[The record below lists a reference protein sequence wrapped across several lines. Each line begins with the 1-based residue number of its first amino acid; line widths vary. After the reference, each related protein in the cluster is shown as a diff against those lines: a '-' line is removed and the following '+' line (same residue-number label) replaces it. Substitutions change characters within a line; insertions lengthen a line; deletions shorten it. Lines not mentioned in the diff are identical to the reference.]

1 MFEVLQVPEQRNYQ
15 AILVMPLGGCSRKLG
30 VRIINGA
37 LTALD
42 FLPDNSPARS
52 PRDALTRRVVRQ
64 LQTYLTRPHKR
75 FSLPLAPQGTP
86 FQQRVWRA
94 LLQSKPGQPLTYGT
108 LAKRLH
114 TSARAV
120 GNACRANPIPIII
133 PCHRVVSAS
142 GLGGYSGKTR
152 GAALALKRR
161 LLEHERREPSSGS
174 GTF

>member
-1 MFEVLQVPEQRNYQ
+1 MPERSNYQ
-15 AILVMPLGGCSRKLG
+15 AVIALSLGGRSRKLG
-30 VRIINGA
+30 VRVENGA

-42 FLPDNSPARS
+42 FLPSRS
-52 PRDALTRRVVRQ
+52 ASLAPRDALARRVARQ
-64 LQTYLTRPHKR
+64 LQTYFSRPNKP
-75 FSLPLAPQGTP
+75 FTLPLAPQGTP

-94 LLQSKPGQPLTYGT
+94 LLHSTAGQALTYGA
-108 LAKRLH
+108 LARRLH

-142 GLGGYSGKTR
+142 GLGGYSGKTG

-161 LLEHERREPSSGS
+161 LLEHERRESNGS
-174 GTF
+174 HRF

>member
-1 MFEVLQVPEQRNYQ
+1 MLQVPEQRNYQ
-15 AILVMPLGGCSRKLG
+15 AILVMPLGGCTRKLG
-30 VRIINGA
+30 VRIANGA
-37 LTALD
+37 ITALD
-42 FLPDNSPARS
+42 FLPDDAPALT
-52 PRDALTRRVVRQ
+52 PHDALTRRVARQ
-64 LQTYLTRPHKR
+64 LQTYLTRPHQS
-75 FSLPLAPQGTP
+75 FTLPLAPQGTP

-108 LAKRLH
+108 LAKRLR

-161 LLEHERREPSSGS
+161 LLEHERREPYNGS
-174 GTF
+174 CNF